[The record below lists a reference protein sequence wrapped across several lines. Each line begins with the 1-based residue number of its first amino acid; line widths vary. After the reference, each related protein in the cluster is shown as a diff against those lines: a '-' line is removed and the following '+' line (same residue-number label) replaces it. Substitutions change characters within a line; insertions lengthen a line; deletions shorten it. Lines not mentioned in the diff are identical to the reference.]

1 MSLLLAPLTVLQED
15 FVRFGNSD
23 RVIIFYPESVIE
35 IFVKAISVILAV
47 ALTMVAIVALWKIPQ
62 QLQAVRLGI
71 VGMFTLLVAGVLA
84 ISGARKAEVMM
95 GTIG

>member
-1 MSLLLAPLTVLQED
+1 
-15 FVRFGNSD
+15 
-23 RVIIFYPESVIE
+23 VIE

-62 QLQAVRLGI
+62 PLQAVRLGI

>member
-1 MSLLLAPLTVLQED
+1 V
-15 FVRFGNSD
+15 
-23 RVIIFYPESVIE
+23 
-35 IFVKAISVILAV
+35 AV

-62 QLQAVRLGI
+62 PLQAVRLGI